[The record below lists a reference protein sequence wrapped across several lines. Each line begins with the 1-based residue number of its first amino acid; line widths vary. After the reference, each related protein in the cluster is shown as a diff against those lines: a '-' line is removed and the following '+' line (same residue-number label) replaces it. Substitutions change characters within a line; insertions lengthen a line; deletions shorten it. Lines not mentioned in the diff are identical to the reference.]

1 MKEMRKTYHAP
12 KTRLVVPPGMYL
24 MDGEQLIGDQT
35 TVVTGSGDKTFTGD
49 VPVGPGPITDPDDI
63 GAKGYGGG
71 FNRYFE

>member
-24 MDGEQLIGDQT
+24 MDGEQLTGDQ
-35 TVVTGSGDKTFTGD
+35 VVVGSNTFTGD

-63 GAKGYGGG
+63 GAKSFGGSH
-71 FNRYFE
+71 FE